1 MTAQKPI
8 VESQYPKRARGFSSE
23 AEWADHQPL
32 IKKLYVDEGRTLQD
46 VMEIMKRDH
55 NFNASTKM
63 FKTRIKTWG
72 YRKNIRLR
80 HGEDKSLIQVLHNS
94 VQYSG
99 YSETP
104 IRSFRLRNGQIISQD
119 RLATYLRR
127 RGEGRARANQP
138 VTIRA
143 VRPPDSLYISEA
155 VLFQVRAYIHGGW
168 EETIST
174 AEQLDTLREERASS
188 GEWNSL
194 AHGVRC
200 ALEQKR
206 LNDALVLMRRA
217 PEVLTTLIERQPINM
232 LQVLFMSLAYFTLD
246 GFLERPETEQLLIV
260 VKCLFKYAA
269 TFVVKNGGLPSSH
282 PLRQMLV
289 TLTNADEHDLH
300 QLATKSW
307 RVNCLSW
314 DGLMDRPRSTY
325 AIAS

>member
-1 MTAQKPI
+1 
-8 VESQYPKRARGFSSE
+8 
-23 AEWADHQPL
+23 
-32 IKKLYVDEGRTLQD
+32 
-46 VMEIMKRDH
+46 
-55 NFNASTKM
+55 M

-80 HGEDKSLIQVLHNS
+80 PGEDQSLILLLHNS
-94 VQYSG
+94 AQQSG
-99 YSETP
+99 YPETP
-104 IRSFRLRNGQIISQD
+104 SRNLRLRNGQLVSHD

-127 RGEGRARANQP
+127 RGEGRARANQALP
-138 VTIRA
+138 IRA

-155 VLFQVRAYIHGGW
+155 VLLQVRSYIHGRW

-174 AEQLDTLREERASS
+174 AEQLDALREQHTSR

-194 AHGVRC
+194 AHGVRS

-217 PEVLTTLIERQPINM
+217 PEVLTNLIEQQPSNM
-232 LQVLFMSLAYFTLD
+232 LQVLFMSLAYFTFD

-260 VKCLFKYAA
+260 VKSLFKYAA
-269 TFVVKNGGLPSSH
+269 AFAAKTEGLPSGH

-289 TLTNADEHDLH
+289 MLTNTDEHDLH
-300 QLATKSW
+300 QLASKAW
-307 RVNCLSW
+307 RVNCQSW

-325 AIAS
+325 AIASWIAYGEFIGFSAMPSDLGSTIELTLNQNAAKYGEYQ